1 LYVCEAMYRMY
12 ITLINQGHVYGDIF
26 HQFVYIHYSMQGCHV
41 EDHVEH
47 LQFLVEVFKG
57 FRDVVG
63 DVNASAILSVMFL
76 DMQHTL

>member
-1 LYVCEAMYRMY
+1 
-12 ITLINQGHVYGDIF
+12 
-26 HQFVYIHYSMQGCHV
+26 MQGCHV